1 MSPRSASP
9 ARSASCVIAHRF
21 GHALVQ
27 GGLGAAALN
36 AVPVLGHGCD
46 NPLRQRIGPDHV
58 DPSSHVGNPL
68 GDSRGPRG
76 RSWELRDLTR
86 ADAAA
91 VDRHVVWR

>member
-1 MSPRSASP
+1 M
-9 ARSASCVIAHRF
+9 CHRLPVR
-21 GHALVQ
+21 ACAD
-27 GGLGAAALN
+27 LGAAALN

-46 NPLRQRIGPDHV
+46 NV

-68 GDSRGPRG
+68 GDSRGARG

-91 VDRHVVWR
+91 VAAEQTTLLRVGLQLPQIHLSPQRRRGGR